1 MDGTANQARPTW
13 LAYKVDLDNVFS
25 KIYEGPTH
33 AHLLHSRM
41 ETQSCVK
48 VSIRL
53 GSDEVYTV
61 NGSTSGI
68 LSDQLVSMKQESI
81 IILKDYITRH
91 NAPADVPDEP
101 LEASSGDEDDVLL
114 KPKSKKR
121 K

>member
-1 MDGTANQARPTW
+1 
-13 LAYKVDLDNVFS
+13 
-25 KIYEGPTH
+25 
-33 AHLLHSRM
+33 M
-41 ETQSCVK
+41 EPQSSVK

-53 GSDEVYTV
+53 GSEVYTV
-61 NGSTSGI
+61 NGSTSGV
-68 LSDQLVSMKQESI
+68 LSDQLVSMKEESM

-101 LEASSGDEDDVLL
+101 LEGSSGDEEEVLV